1 MYEEIKAM
9 LYENFEIDGEK
20 IEAARAARAER
31 RERAY
36 KSAESVIGADGVAAL
51 RELMT
56 LYDENLYLWAASL
69 WDTERGGFYYSRS
82 ARDTEGFLPDIES
95 TVQMM
100 RFLSNSGSFEG
111 RGEYYGDATPDFM
124 KEKLVS
130 FAQSLIDPEDGYV
143 YHPQWGYNISVS
155 RRGRDLKWAV
165 SMLRQFEVEPKYKT
179 ALERISEQGK
189 CEEKNALL
197 PEHLTSPKK
206 FKEYLAQ
213 FEDPE
218 NKYCIYNWSYG
229 LGNHLSSQTM
239 QIKAAGEEY
248 ANILFEWI
256 ERFQREDNGLF
267 EEGVC
272 YKSLNGL
279 MKIVLI
285 YTSFGRPFPN
295 AIKALESTIE
305 VISGDETPGWVACYY
320 NPWITLHNLFGNI
333 RKFGDAKKA
342 EELESEVRKNAAELI
357 KNTRRKSEVFK
368 KSDGAFSYYPE
379 TSIASSQSAP
389 VAPERLPEGDVNA
402 TCLATTGTLVNM
414 CLALGIKT
422 IPIFCREDGEILLE
436 LIKNANPI
444 VKTAPIPEKLA
455 NRSKERQT

>member
-1 MYEEIKAM
+1 MKYANFDISDDRLAKAR
-9 LYENFEIDGEK
+9 EAREK
-20 IEAARAARAER
+20 R
-31 RERAY
+31 RETCYNKAR
-36 KSAESVIGADGVAAL
+36 EVIGDEGVLAL
-51 RELMT
+51 KEYMT
-56 LYDENLYLWAASL
+56 LYDERIYLWAASL
-69 WDTERGGFYYSRS
+69 WDTDRGGFYYSTL

-95 TVQMM
+95 TVQML
-100 RFLSNSGSFEG
+100 RFIYNSGLYEG
-111 RGEYYGDATPDFM
+111 RGEYYGDSTPDFM

-143 YHPQWGYNISVS
+143 YHPQWGYNIKVS
-155 RRGRDLKWAV
+155 RRGRDLNWTV

-179 ALERISEQGK
+179 ALERLSEQGK
-189 CEEKNALL
+189 CEEKNTLL
-197 PEHLTSPKK
+197 PEHLTSLEK
-206 FKEYLAQ
+206 FKEYLVQ

-218 NKYCIYNWSYG
+218 NKYCIYKWSYG

-305 VISGDETPGWVACYY
+305 VISGDETPRWVACYY
-320 NPWITLHNLFGNI
+320 NPWITLHNLFNNV

-342 EELESEVRKNAAELI
+342 EELEAQVQKNAATLI
-357 KNTRRKSEVFK
+357 RNTYNKSAVFK
-368 KSDGAFSYYPE
+368 KPDGAFSYYPE
-379 TSIASSQSAP
+379 TSIASSQGAP
-389 VAPERLPEGDVNA
+389 VALVGLPEGDVNA
-402 TCLATTGTLVNM
+402 TAIASTGTLINM
-414 CLALGIKT
+414 CLALGIE
-422 IPIFCREDGEILLE
+422 PVSIFCREDGEIFLD
-436 LIKNANPI
+436 LIKNAEPI
-444 VKTAPIPEKLA
+444 VKTEPIPETLA
-455 NRSKERQT
+455 NRSKERQQ

>member
-1 MYEEIKAM
+1 MKYANFDISYDRLAKAR
-9 LYENFEIDGEK
+9 EAREK
-20 IEAARAARAER
+20 R
-31 RERAY
+31 RETCYNKAR
-36 KSAESVIGADGVAAL
+36 EVIGDEGVLAL
-51 RELMT
+51 KEYMT
-56 LYDENLYLWAASL
+56 LYDERIYLWAASL
-69 WDTERGGFYYSRS
+69 WDTDRGGFYYSLS
-82 ARDTEGFLPDIES
+82 ARNTEGFIPDIES

-100 RFLSNSGSFEG
+100 RFIYNSGLYEG

-143 YHPQWGYNISVS
+143 YHPQWGYNIKVS
-155 RRGRDLKWAV
+155 RRGRDLNWTV

-179 ALERISEQGK
+179 ALERLSEQGK
-189 CEEKNALL
+189 CEEKSTLL
-197 PEHLTSPKK
+197 PEHLTSLEK
-206 FKEYLAQ
+206 FKEYLVQ

-218 NKYCIYNWSYG
+218 NKYCIYKWSYG

-285 YTSFGRPFPN
+285 YTSYGRPFPN

-305 VISGDETPGWVACYY
+305 VISGDETPRWVACYY
-320 NPWITLHNLFGNI
+320 NPWITLHNLFNNV

-342 EELESEVRKNAAELI
+342 EELEAQVQKNAATLI
-357 KNTRRKSEVFK
+357 RNTYNKSAVFK
-368 KSDGAFSYYPE
+368 KPDGAFSYYPE
-379 TSIASSQSAP
+379 TSIASSQGAP
-389 VAPERLPEGDVNA
+389 VALVGLPEGDVNA
-402 TCLATTGTLVNM
+402 TAIASTGTLMNM
-414 CLALGIKT
+414 CLALGIE
-422 IPIFCREDGEILLE
+422 PVSIFCREDGEIFLD
-436 LIKNANPI
+436 LIKNAKPI
-444 VKTAPIPEKLA
+444 VKTEPIPETLA
-455 NRSKERQT
+455 NRSKERQQ

>member
-1 MYEEIKAM
+1 MKYANFDISDDRLAKAR
-9 LYENFEIDGEK
+9 EAREK
-20 IEAARAARAER
+20 R
-31 RERAY
+31 RETCYNKAR
-36 KSAESVIGADGVAAL
+36 EVIGDEGVLAL
-51 RELMT
+51 KEYMT
-56 LYDENLYLWAASL
+56 LYDERIYLWAASL
-69 WDTERGGFYYSRS
+69 WDTDRGGFYYSTS

-100 RFLSNSGSFEG
+100 RFIYNSGLYEG
-111 RGEYYGDATPDFM
+111 RGECYGDSTPDFM

-143 YHPQWGYNISVS
+143 YHPQWGYNIKVS
-155 RRGRDLKWAV
+155 RRGRDLNWTV

-179 ALERISEQGK
+179 ALDRLSEQGK
-189 CEEKNALL
+189 CEEKNTLL
-197 PEHLTSPKK
+197 PEHLTSPRK
-206 FKEYLAQ
+206 FKEYLVQ

-218 NKYCIYNWSYG
+218 NKYCIYKWSYG

-305 VISGDETPGWVACYY
+305 VISGDETPRWVACYY
-320 NPWITLHNLFGNI
+320 NPWITLHNLFNNV

-342 EELESEVRKNAAELI
+342 EELEAQVQKNAATLI
-357 KNTRRKSEVFK
+357 RNTYNKSAVFK
-368 KSDGAFSYYPE
+368 KPDGAFSYYPE
-379 TSIASSQSAP
+379 TSIASSQGAP
-389 VAPERLPEGDVNA
+389 VALVGLPEGDVNSTA
-402 TCLATTGTLVNM
+402 IASTGTLINM
-414 CLALGIKT
+414 CLALGIK
-422 IPIFCREDGEILLE
+422 PVSIFCREDGEIFLD
-436 LIKNANPI
+436 LIKNAEPI
-444 VKTAPIPEKLA
+444 VKTEPIPENLI
-455 NRSKERQT
+455 NRSKERQY

>member
-1 MYEEIKAM
+1 MKYANFDISDDRLAKAR
-9 LYENFEIDGEK
+9 EAREK
-20 IEAARAARAER
+20 R
-31 RERAY
+31 RETCYSKAR
-36 KSAESVIGADGVAAL
+36 EVIGDEGVLAL
-51 RELMT
+51 KEYMT
-56 LYDENLYLWAASL
+56 LYDERLYLWAASL
-69 WDTERGGFYYSRS
+69 WDTDRGGFYYSTS

-100 RFLSNSGSFEG
+100 RFIYNSGLYEG

-124 KEKLVS
+124 RAKLVS
-130 FAQSLIDPEDGYV
+130 FAQSLIDPEDGYA
-143 YHPQWGYNISVS
+143 YHPQWGYNIKVS
-155 RRGRDLKWAV
+155 RRGRDLNWTV

-179 ALERISEQGK
+179 ALERLSEQGK
-189 CEEKNALL
+189 CEEKNTLL
-197 PEHLTSPKK
+197 PEHLTSPQK
-206 FKEYLAQ
+206 FKEYLKQ

-218 NKYCIYNWSYG
+218 NKYCIYKWSYG

-305 VISGDETPGWVACYY
+305 VISGDEIPRWVCCYY
-320 NPWITLHNLFGNI
+320 NPWITLHNLFNNV
-333 RKFGDAKKA
+333 RKFDDAEKA
-342 EELESEVRKNAAELI
+342 AELEAQVQKNAAYLI
-357 KNTRRKSEVFK
+357 RNTYNKSAVFK
-368 KSDGAFSYYPE
+368 KPDGAFSYYPE
-379 TSIASSQSAP
+379 TSIASSQGAP
-389 VAPERLPEGDVNA
+389 VALVGLPEGDVNA
-402 TCLATTGTLVNM
+402 TTIASTGTLMNM
-414 CLALGIKT
+414 CLSLGIEPV
-422 IPIFCREDGEILLE
+422 PIFCREDGDIFLE
-436 LIKNANPI
+436 LIRNASPI
-444 VKTAPIPEKLA
+444 IKSAPIPETLA
-455 NRSKERQT
+455 NRSKERQQ

>member
-1 MYEEIKAM
+1 MI
-9 LYENFEIDGEK
+9 YENFEVENK
-20 IEAARAARAER
+20 KMEAARVAREAR
-31 RERAY
+31 REEAY
-36 KSAESVIGADGVAAL
+36 EKAEPIIGADGVEAL
-51 RELMT
+51 REFMT
-56 LYDENLYLWAASL
+56 LYDERLYFWAANL
-69 WDTERGGFYYSRS
+69 WDTERGGFYYSTS

-100 RFLSNSGSFEG
+100 RFIYNSGLYEG

-143 YHPQWGYNISVS
+143 YHPQWGYNIKVS
-155 RRGRDLKWAV
+155 RRGRDLGWTV

-179 ALERISEQGK
+179 ALERLSEQGK
-189 CEEKNALL
+189 CEEKNTLL
-197 PEHLTSPKK
+197 PEHLTSPQK
-206 FKEYLAQ
+206 FKEYLVQ

-218 NKYCIYNWSYG
+218 NKYCIYKWSYG

-305 VISGDETPGWVACYY
+305 VISGDETPRWVACYY
-320 NPWITLHNLFGNI
+320 NPWITLHNLFNNV

-342 EELESEVRKNAAELI
+342 EELEAQVQKNAACLI
-357 KNTRRKSEVFK
+357 RNTYNKSAVFK
-368 KSDGAFSYYPE
+368 KPDGAFSYYPE
-379 TSIASSQSAP
+379 TSIASSQGAP
-389 VAPERLPEGDVNA
+389 VALVGLPEGDVNA
-402 TCLATTGTLVNM
+402 TAIASTGTLMNM
-414 CLALGIKT
+414 CLALGIEPV
-422 IPIFCREDGEILLE
+422 PIFCREDGEIFLD
-436 LIKNANPI
+436 LIKNAEPI
-444 VKTAPIPEKLA
+444 VKTEPIPETLA
-455 NRSKERQT
+455 NRSKDRQQ

>member
-1 MYEEIKAM
+1 MKYANFDIPDDRLAKAR
-9 LYENFEIDGEK
+9 EAREK
-20 IEAARAARAER
+20 R
-31 RERAY
+31 RETCYNKAR
-36 KSAESVIGADGVAAL
+36 EVIGDEGVLAL
-51 RELMT
+51 KEYMT
-56 LYDENLYLWAASL
+56 LYDERLYLWAASL
-69 WDTERGGFYYSRS
+69 WDTDRGGFYYSTS

-100 RFLSNSGSFEG
+100 RFIYNSGLYEG
-111 RGEYYGDATPDFM
+111 RGEYYGDSTPDFM

-143 YHPQWGYNISVS
+143 YHPQWGYNIKVS
-155 RRGRDLKWAV
+155 RRGRDLGWTV

-179 ALERISEQGK
+179 ALERLSEQGK
-189 CEEKNALL
+189 CEEKNTLL
-197 PEHLTSPKK
+197 PEHLTSLEK
-206 FKEYLAQ
+206 FKEYLIQ

-218 NKYCIYNWSYG
+218 NKYCIYKWSYG

-305 VISGDETPGWVACYY
+305 VISGDETPRWVACYY
-320 NPWITLHNLFGNI
+320 NPWITLHNLFNNV

-342 EELESEVRKNAAELI
+342 EELEAQVQKNAATLI
-357 KNTRRKSEVFK
+357 RNTYNKSAVFK
-368 KSDGAFSYYPE
+368 KPDGAFSYYPE
-379 TSIASSQSAP
+379 TSIASSQGAP
-389 VAPERLPEGDVNA
+389 VALVGLPEGDVNA
-402 TCLATTGTLVNM
+402 TAIASTGTLINM
-414 CLALGIKT
+414 CLALGIEPV
-422 IPIFCREDGEILLE
+422 PIFCREDGEIFLD
-436 LIKNANPI
+436 LIKNAKPI
-444 VKTAPIPEKLA
+444 VKTEPIPETLA
-455 NRSKERQT
+455 NRSKERQQ